1 MKPFILA
8 RPHTGDEAIQAF
20 KSGSDGAYIGG
31 GTTLVDLM
39 KESVLSPALL
49 VDINA
54 LPFNKIEEDG
64 KKVRVG
70 ALVRN
75 SEMAEHPLIRE
86 RYPMLSEAL
95 LSGASQQLRNAA
107 TLGGNLLQRT
117 RCYYFRDPATPCNK
131 RNPGAGCSAIG
142 GYNRIHAVLGCSD
155 QCIATHPSDMC
166 VALAAL
172 DAVIN
177 VRGAKG
183 DRAISFGEFY
193 LLPGRTPNRETVLE
207 PGDLI
212 VNVELPEL
220 PFAKKSRYIKVRD
233 RMSYEFALASAA
245 AALDVQDGTIRD
257 ARLALGGIATR
268 PWRAHEAEK
277 ILKGAKAESATF
289 EKAADAELKAAQPST
304 FNGFKIELAKRTI
317 VRALSEAGRT
327 A

>member
-1 MKPFILA
+1 MRPFTLA
-8 RPHTGDEAIQAF
+8 RPHTGEEAIQAF
-20 KSGSDGAYIGG
+20 KSRDDGAYIGG

-54 LPFNKIEEDG
+54 LPFNKIEVDG

-142 GYNRIHAVLGCSD
+142 GYNRIHAVLGCSG

-177 VRGAKG
+177 VQGAKG
-183 DRAISFGEFY
+183 ERAILFGEFY
-193 LLPGRTPNRETVLE
+193 LLPGQTPHRETALE

-212 VNVELPEL
+212 VNVELPDL
-220 PFAKKSRYIKVRD
+220 PFANKSRYIKVRD

-245 AALDVQDGTIRD
+245 AALDVHDGTIRD
-257 ARLALGGIATR
+257 ARLALGGVATR

-277 ILKGAKAESATF
+277 VLKGAKAETATF
-289 EKAADAELKAAQPST
+289 EKAADAELKAAQAST

>member
-1 MKPFILA
+1 MKPFTLA
-8 RPHTGDEAIQAF
+8 RPHSSDEAIQAF
-20 KSGSDGAYIGG
+20 ASHSDAAYIGG

-39 KESVLSPALL
+39 KESVMAPALL
-49 VDINA
+49 VDVNA
-54 LPFNKIEEDG
+54 LPLNKIEEDG

-75 SEMAEHPLIRE
+75 SDMADHPLIRE

-117 RCYYFRDPATPCNK
+117 RCYYFRDPASPCNK
-131 RNPGAGCSAIG
+131 RDPNAGCAALQ
-142 GYNRIHAVLGCSD
+142 GYNRIHAVLGRSD
-155 QCIATHPSDMC
+155 HCIATHPSDMC

-172 DAVIN
+172 DAVIH

-183 DRAISFGEFY
+183 ERAIAFDDFY
-193 LLPGRTPNRETVLE
+193 LLPGQTPQRENVLE

-212 VNVELPEL
+212 ESVELPEL
-220 PFAKKSRYIKVRD
+220 PFAAKSRYIKVRD

-245 AALDVQDGTIRD
+245 AALDIKDGTIRD
-257 ARLALGGIATR
+257 ARLALGGVGTR

-277 ILKGAKAESATF
+277 ILKGAKPDTATF
-289 EKAADAELKAAQPST
+289 EKAADAELKSATPSH
-304 FNGFKIELAKRTI
+304 FNAFKIELAKRTI
-317 VRALSEAGRT
+317 VRALSEVGRT